1 MGIVGGMMRYFNV
14 VVSHYNVEIS
24 EVFSPLKKYEW
35 SCTIDG
41 EQCLYDIVKST
52 KSNIRNWFE
61 RGTTEVQYHAKNI
74 SQTGFVLWSKRSPR
88 PRQLSK
94 AKKAAIEKMGKLL

>member
-1 MGIVGGMMRYFNV
+1 MRYFKV
-14 VVSHYNVEIS
+14 VVGHYDVKVS
-24 EVFSPLKKYEW
+24 EEFTPLKKYEW
-35 SCTIDG
+35 SCVVDG
-41 EQCLYDIVKST
+41 EQCFYDVVKAT
-52 KSNIRNWFE
+52 KSHIVNWFE